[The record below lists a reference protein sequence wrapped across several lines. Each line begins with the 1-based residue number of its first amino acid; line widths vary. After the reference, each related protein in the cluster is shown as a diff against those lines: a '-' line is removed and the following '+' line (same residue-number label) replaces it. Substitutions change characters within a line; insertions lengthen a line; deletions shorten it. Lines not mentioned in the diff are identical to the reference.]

1 MSSAAD
7 TAAAAT
13 ADAAKPSPPNV
24 ASAKNFEPSGPPEE
38 GQGPTPSPSTDV
50 EDRQL
55 HANEISVES
64 NASESDKRHED
75 GSHHAE
81 DAAMSQQASPP
92 DQASDPALRRVI
104 VDLSDPV

>member
-1 MSSAAD
+1 MSSPA
-7 TAAAAT
+7 

-64 NASESDKRHED
+64 NASESDKRHEE

-104 VDLSDPV
+104 VDLSDPVGAPPR